1 MIGKVV
7 YLRNIPKHRLDMME
21 NLVEMSENGKL
32 ISVDNNTVKVKTSI
46 DVINYVFDE
55 HFKMLDYIKKMKS
68 EVRELQLEFVTLQK
82 KKDKATDILKDF
94 VEARKKYLDAYR
106 NFYDHFKEDTDTE
119 EGFF

>member
-1 MIGKVV
+1 MFITH
-7 YLRNIPKHRLDMME
+7 NKHFVRT
-21 NLVEMSENGKL
+21 
-32 ISVDNNTVKVKTSI
+32 SVDNNTVKVKTSI
-46 DVINYVFDE
+46 DIINYVFDE

-119 EGFF
+119 EGYF